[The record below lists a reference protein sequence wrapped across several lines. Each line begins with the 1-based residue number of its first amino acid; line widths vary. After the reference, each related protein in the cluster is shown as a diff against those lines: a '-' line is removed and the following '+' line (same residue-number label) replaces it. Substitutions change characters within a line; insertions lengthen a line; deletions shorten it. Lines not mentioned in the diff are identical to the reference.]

1 MHARKE
7 RIESFEKLS
16 RERKNKEKKYVY
28 GKERKKERRN
38 HM

>member
-7 RIESFEKLS
+7 RIEGFEKLS

-28 GKERKKERRN
+28 GKERKKEKN
-38 HM
+38 YK